1 MSCVEE
7 LRPCQTLLTGLLQ
20 ATVTYGQDPP
30 ITSIVTKLME
40 QCKVYT
46 SFMENFSAAIQ
57 ALERCSQA
65 ERKVDLV
72 TSSIK
77 VENLAEGRQHHY
89 SLAEL
94 LELPVRR
101 MQNVFLGDII
111 KAAPP
116 THPDY
121 DQLIECLK

>member
-1 MSCVEE
+1 MV
-7 LRPCQTLLTGLLQ
+7 TGLLQ

-30 ITSIVTKLME
+30 LGSIVTKLVE

-46 SFMENFSAAIQ
+46 SFMDNFAAAIQ
-57 ALERCSQA
+57 TLERCSQA

-72 TSSIK
+72 TSAIK
-77 VENLAEGRQHHY
+77 VDNLSEGRQHHY

-101 MQNVFLGDII
+101 MQGVFLGDII
-111 KAAPP
+111 QAAPS

-121 DQLIECLK
+121 DQLIQCLK